1 MKITPYLQ
9 AMRLERWPRSL
20 AIFIGTGSFFF
31 LYPPA
36 LKSLATLDIIWKAC
50 LAFVLTWGISTAN
63 YIINEIVDAPYDI
76 HHPTKRLRPYVRG
89 EVQPLIFLSW
99 QIFLAVFSLIAA
111 YFLFS
116 LAFFF
121 SLLVLLFAGFIYNIK
136 PIRTKDI
143 PFLDSISESANN
155 PIRFLIGW
163 FAFAPPSLWPPI
175 SLLLAWWAFGNFLM
189 VAKRLSEF
197 RFLKDKAGMYRA
209 SLKKYTRLNLL
220 VGMIISILVFYT
232 CFLYFTFSYG
242 LLSFIIPG
250 VFLIFFVAV
259 IFKKTLREKE
269 VMEEPERLIQDKRF
283 LGLLL
288 LIVASFILA
297 ILFERVGR

>member
-1 MKITPYLQ
+1 MKIRPYWQ

-20 AIFIGTGSFFF
+20 AILVGTGAFFF
-31 LYPPA
+31 LHWPSPDNPSLFEIL
-36 LKSLATLDIIWKAC
+36 LKAF
-50 LAFVLTWGISTAN
+50 LAFALTWGISTAN

-99 QIFLAVFSLIAA
+99 QIFLTVSSLMGA

-116 LAFFF
+116 PAFFF
-121 SLLVLLFAGFIYNIK
+121 SLLILLFAGFIYNIK

-163 FAFAPPSLWPPI
+163 FAFAPANLWPPI

-209 SLKKYTRLNLL
+209 SLKKYSRTKLL
-220 VGMIISILVFYT
+220 VGMIFSILAFYA
-232 CFLYFTFSYG
+232 CFIYFALQYR
-242 LLSFIIPG
+242 LVSFTIPG
-250 VFLIFFVAV
+250 LFLIFFVAV

-288 LIVASFILA
+288 LIMGSFILA
-297 ILFERVGR
+297 ILFERGGL